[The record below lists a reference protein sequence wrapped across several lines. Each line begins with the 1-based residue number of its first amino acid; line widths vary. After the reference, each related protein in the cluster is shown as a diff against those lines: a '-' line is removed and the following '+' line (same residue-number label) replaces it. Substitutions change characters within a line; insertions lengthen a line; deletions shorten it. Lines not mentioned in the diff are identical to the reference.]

1 MRTTAIALIGIVVCT
16 TSGCFLWKKSE
27 APVPTKQQFVL
38 HGIIDFNKS
47 KIRPDSMVVIQEAAA
62 KLNEQGNLA
71 VLVEGHS
78 DAKGSP
84 EYNQRLSVR
93 RAESVRDALVQLGIA
108 KGRIVVVGKGSSEPI
123 ASSATREGRARN
135 RRVVLVVYEPES

>member
-1 MRTTAIALIGIVVCT
+1 MRTTAIVLIGIVVCT
-16 TSGCFLWKKSE
+16 SSGCFLWKKTE
-27 APVPTKQQFVL
+27 PVPTKQQLVL

-62 KLNEQGNLA
+62 RLNQQGNLA

-84 EYNQRLSVR
+84 EYNQALSVR
-93 RAESVRDALVQLGIA
+93 RAESVRKALVQLGVA
-108 KGRIVVVGKGSSEPI
+108 QGRIVVVGKGSSEPI

-135 RRVVLVVYEPES
+135 RRVVLVVYTP